1 MNFKETLA
9 EKTVH
14 AEDVLTKYL
23 PEEKGYQKKVI
34 ESMNYSVLAGG
45 KRLRPIL
52 MTSITTILGL
62 IVMALGQSEATSLI
76 QPLAVTCIGGL
87 LYATLMTL
95 FVVPC
100 MYDMMNKKDM
110 QKVDESELQIVDM

>member
-52 MTSITTILGL
+52 MEESFRLFGGNS
-62 IVMALGQSEATSLI
+62 A
-76 QPLAVTCIGGL
+76 IGNDSQ
-87 LYATLMTL
+87 L
-95 FVVPC
+95 FPGTRRPAC
-100 MYDMMNKKDM
+100 DG
-110 QKVDESELQIVDM
+110 

>member
-52 MTSITTILGL
+52 MTSASTILGL
-62 IVMALGQSEATSLI
+62 LPLTMASGEGAQGRIAMGVAVVGGMVVSTLLTLYIVPAIYSYVSTDRI
-76 QPLAVTCIGGL
+76 RKT
-87 LYATLMTL
+87 
-95 FVVPC
+95 
-100 MYDMMNKKDM
+100 KKNA
-110 QKVDESELQIVDM
+110 K

>member
-52 MTSITTILGL
+52 MEESFRLFGGNSGSAYGECRRNRS
-62 IVMALGQSEATSLI
+62 ALCRLHYRDSC
-76 QPLAVTCIGGL
+76 VRH
-87 LYATLMTL
+87 
-95 FVVPC
+95 
-100 MYDMMNKKDM
+100 
-110 QKVDESELQIVDM
+110 

>member
-52 MTSITTILGL
+52 MTSLAFGFGVL
-62 IVMALGQSEATSLI
+62 PLALGSGAGAGGRQAIGTAVLGGMVSATVLGIFFVPVFFVLI
-76 QPLAVTCIGGL
+76 NRWFGGRK
-87 LYATLMTL
+87 AA
-95 FVVPC
+95 
-100 MYDMMNKKDM
+100 
-110 QKVDESELQIVDM
+110 

>member
-95 FVVPC
+95 YVVPV
-100 MYDMMNKKDM
+100 MYDALSKKALYH
-110 QKVDESELQIVDM
+110 VDEADLELSEK

>member
-34 ESMNYSVLAGG
+34 ESMNYSALAGG

-52 MTSITTILGL
+52 MEESFRLELCNCG
-62 IVMALGQSEATSLI
+62 AFY
-76 QPLAVTCIGGL
+76 GGVGNDSQ
-87 LYATLMTL
+87 L
-95 FVVPC
+95 FPGTRRPAC
-100 MYDMMNKKDM
+100 DG
-110 QKVDESELQIVDM
+110 

>member
-52 MTSITTILGL
+52 MEESFRLFGGNSAIPPGTQDNLECIWRGHGG
-62 IVMALGQSEATSLI
+62 AGRGC
-76 QPLAVTCIGGL
+76 AV
-87 LYATLMTL
+87 
-95 FVVPC
+95 
-100 MYDMMNKKDM
+100 K
-110 QKVDESELQIVDM
+110 